1 MNVVLLLVLATDPT
15 TEIAASAM
23 AASAAD
29 GLDGRARVELE
40 RVSKLPSDDEAI
52 RRAEAAKAGSV
63 IEVSWPD
70 ADARRARLHA
80 LLKLKSSWI
89 DRDVLFEST
98 SAPWERGRAVGLA
111 IAAMLPDENA
121 PAPEPPPPEKSP
133 EPAVFAPTPVIKES
147 KPSLPRSADVV
158 EPPRRPPA
166 PLRVDLSLLGEL
178 GESFRGDP
186 VGGGG
191 RIAGTYWFSGYL
203 GARLLVGARGSALN
217 SVGASVTRFDAGAG
231 LALRLWGRTDGL
243 RFALYGDVRVA
254 RETVTRTRFDGNDER
269 RGHTLPY
276 AALTG
281 EAGLALARHLG
292 VVLTAGAEVALGR
305 TTLAVR
311 EAAVGSLPRVALVG
325 GLGIR
330 WAF

>member
-1 MNVVLLLVLATDPT
+1 VNVVLLLVLATDPT

-29 GLDGRARVELE
+29 GLEGRAHVELE
-40 RVSKLPSDDEAI
+40 RVSKLPSDDEAV
-52 RRAEAAKAGSV
+52 RRAEAAKASSV

-121 PAPEPPPPEKSP
+121 PEKEPEKEPEKPP
-133 EPAVFAPTPVIKES
+133 EPAVFAPTPVLKDS
-147 KPSLPRSADVV
+147 KAAPKPDVI
-158 EPPRRPPA
+158 EPPRKPPS
-166 PLRVDLSLLGEL
+166 LRVDLTVLGEL

-186 VGGGG
+186 VGGGA
-191 RIAGTYWFSGYL
+191 RVAGTYWFSPYVGVRVL
-203 GARLLVGARGSALN
+203 GGARGSAIN
-217 SVGASVTRFDAGAG
+217 DVGASVTRFDGGAG
-231 LALRLWGRTDGL
+231 LAVRLWGSTEGL
-243 RFALYGDVRVA
+243 RFAVYGDFRVA
-254 RETVTRTRFDGNDER
+254 RETVTRTRFDGEEER
-269 RGHTLPY
+269 RGRTLPY
-276 AALTG
+276 VALTG

-292 VVLTAGAEVALGR
+292 VVITVGSEVALGR

-311 EAAVGSLPRVALVG
+311 DSAVGSLPRVALVG
-325 GLGIR
+325 GLGLR